1 MNVPSLVRTPCTVAL
16 IAFALG
22 FPAHAQE
29 SKADNATGA
38 AIPEELLTVAEASD
52 YTATSTSAEVN
63 RFLTT
68 CDSRTEHVTQFEFGR
83 TSLDQPMM
91 AAVFAS
97 SAVTSPPADDRLIVL
112 LLGNIH
118 SGECDGKEALLMLA
132 RELTLNPQHPLL
144 QKMVIVIAPNY
155 NADGNDNMSPDNRP
169 GQIGPIQGMGKRET
183 AQGFDLNRDFMKLET
198 PEGRALVRLIDQW
211 NPHVF
216 IDCHTTNGS
225 IHRYPLTYDIPHNP
239 AVSASL
245 RSYLRDQMM
254 PEVTRTMKSA
264 GFDTFYY
271 GNFSMDY
278 SRWETFGFEP
288 RYSTEYMGLRGRI
301 GILSESYSYTDYKTR
316 IVVTRE
322 FVLRCLNY
330 AADHSEA
337 IASLLKSIETDMT
350 SEATA
355 KTVELP
361 LNATLAPFEGK
372 RTVLGRLPGSEE
384 PRDYDVEFWGNY
396 LPANHSVMPWAY
408 VVPSSATT
416 VIDNLRAHGIHVE
429 QLEKAVQSRV
439 TIQTVRSIHR
449 NARSFQGHNIVT
461 VTTDQREEATVLPE
475 GSFVVPTSQP
485 LGRVAMW
492 LLEPESADGLV
503 TWNFFDA
510 TLKEGSDFPVVSL
523 KEATELPL
531 KPTTT
536 PKAP

>member
-1 MNVPSLVRTPCTVAL
+1 MVRAAWVVVM
-16 IAFALG
+16 IAFGLSL
-22 FPAHAQE
+22 PAYAQE
-29 SKADNATGA
+29 NGAVSAKSA
-38 AIPEELLTVAEASD
+38 AIPEDLMTVAEASE

-63 RFLTT
+63 RFLEV
-68 CDSRTEHVTQFEFGR
+68 CDSRAEHVTRFEFGR
-83 TSLDQPMM
+83 TSLNQPLM
-91 AAVFAS
+91 AGVFAS
-97 SAVTSPPADDRLIVL
+97 SAVSSPPEDDRLIVL

-144 QKMVIVIAPNY
+144 KKLVIIIAPNY
-155 NADGNDNMSPDNRP
+155 NADGNDNMSLDNRP
-169 GQIGPIQGMGKRET
+169 GQIGPIQGMGRRET

-239 AVSASL
+239 AAPASL
-245 RSYLRDQMM
+245 RSYLRNQMM

-288 RYSTEYMGLRGRI
+288 RYSTEYLGLRGRI

-322 FVLRCLNY
+322 FVLQCLDY
-330 AADHSEA
+330 ASDHTAEISALLNA
-337 IASLLKSIETDMT
+337 IEEDVT
-350 SEATA
+350 SGNSSKDA
-355 KTVELP
+355 ELP
-361 LNATLAPFEGK
+361 LNATLAPFEGQQ
-372 RTVLGRLPGSEE
+372 TVLGRLPDSSD
-384 PRDYDVEFWGNY
+384 PKDYDVEFWGNY
-396 LPANHSVMPWAY
+396 LPANMAIIPSAY
-408 VVPSSATT
+408 VIPASETAVL
-416 VIDNLRAHGIHVE
+416 DNLRAHGIRVQ
-429 QLEKAVQSRV
+429 QLEKSAQAVAAVR
-439 TIQTVRSIHR
+439 TVSSIRR
-449 NARSFQGHNIVT
+449 NARSFQGHNLVT
-461 VTTDQREEATVLPE
+461 VKTDRREEMRELPE
-475 GSFVVPTSQP
+475 GSYVVSTAQP
-485 LGRVAMW
+485 LGRVVMW

-510 TLKEGSDFPVVSL
+510 SLKEGSDFPVVSL
-523 KEATELPL
+523 KSTSELQL
-531 KPTTT
+531 KT
-536 PKAP
+536 AEVESR